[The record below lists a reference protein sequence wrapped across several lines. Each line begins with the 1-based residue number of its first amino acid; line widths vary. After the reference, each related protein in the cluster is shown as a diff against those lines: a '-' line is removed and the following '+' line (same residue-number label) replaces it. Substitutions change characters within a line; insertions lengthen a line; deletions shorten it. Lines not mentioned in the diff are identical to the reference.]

1 MPKKIKIPSI
11 FKNKES
17 KQPRQWWL
25 TCHHP
30 KTLSFRASNDN
41 NFFASTESL
50 SSLEECGSFSSEEEE
65 DESFI
70 SGVRL
75 SERLFF
81 EANETSSLT
90 SKQVKRNEF
99 VFKDSVAL
107 VMESDD
113 PYMDFKKSMQEM
125 VESDEGLLRDWDCL
139 EELLRW
145 YLRLNGKMNHGFIVG
160 AYVDL
165 LIGLAP
171 RRTKTVYCSD
181 VTSYSYAS
189 SSFSSPMY

>member
-65 DESFI
+65 NESFI

-81 EANETSSLT
+81 EANETSLT

-171 RRTKTVYCSD
+171 QRTKTVYCSD